1 MAPNNRPQ
9 GRQKTVLGGSATVQK
24 KGSGL
29 GTGPVGAGGGGIPH
43 GGAGGGPVRSGGGR
57 GKLFMIIVVLVV
69 LLGGGG
75 LGGLLGSHGS
85 SDDASQDNQNA
96 ASQTTETQQ
105 SQNASEIASDN
116 TGITSLGTLAQLLG
130 SGAFSQYYAGNTQGN
145 AATGSTGAGSL
156 FQSYTSNYS
165 AGASG
170 NTSYSKLNT
179 EVDTRAREKR
189 TKLKGNGQ
197 DIITILVYMCGTDLE
212 SKHGMATADMMEMA
226 AAKLSDQINLLVYTG
241 GCIKWQNNIVDNG
254 TNQIYKVQSG
264 GVKCLEKDMGNKGM
278 TLPETLTEYIN
289 YGTENYPA
297 DRYELIFWDHGGG
310 TLSGY
315 GYDEKNKGNGSMT
328 LAGID
333 KALKSAGTDFDFIGF
348 DACLMATLENALML
362 SNYADYMIA
371 SEETEPGVG
380 WYYTNWLTRLS
391 ENTSMPTIEIGQHII
406 DDFVDVCN
414 KKCQG
419 QKTTLSIVDLAELSQ
434 TVPEELTSFAKAT
447 SELIKEDNYKT
458 VSDARYNTREF
469 AQSSKIDQVDL
480 VDFAKKIG
488 TNESKEL
495 ADTIVNAVKYNK
507 TSKSISDAYG
517 ISAYFPLKK
526 MSKVNQAASIYGDI
540 GMDAEYTSC
549 IKDFASLQLGGQA
562 ASNSGSSPMPSLL
575 GTLLGT
581 SSSLSGSSGTSAM
594 MSLFGSMLSG
604 NLGNAAGITQAAAG
618 FLSDRSFND
627 EQAASYIQKNSLD
640 ASSLLWT
647 IDTDESYKLMLTEE
661 QWGLVHDLD
670 LNVFYDDGEG
680 YIDLGLDNVMEY
692 DDDGNLI
699 GAYDNTWLTINGAVV
714 AYYHTDTVEESA
726 GSYTIS
732 GYVPAF
738 LNGERVKLL
747 LVFDEANPQ
756 GYISGAVSDY
766 EDEADTIAKNTI
778 ALSDGDELQF
788 ICDYY
793 NYDGE
798 YQDSY
803 KLGDPITVSASDGIV
818 IGNMDIGT
826 STLATY
832 RLTDIYEQ
840 TYWTQVIP

>member
-1 MAPNNRPQ
+1 
-9 GRQKTVLGGSATVQK
+9 
-24 KGSGL
+24 
-29 GTGPVGAGGGGIPH
+29 
-43 GGAGGGPVRSGGGR
+43 
-57 GKLFMIIVVLVV
+57 
-69 LLGGGG
+69 
-75 LGGLLGSHGS
+75 
-85 SDDASQDNQNA
+85 
-96 ASQTTETQQ
+96 
-105 SQNASEIASDN
+105 
-116 TGITSLGTLAQLLG
+116 
-130 SGAFSQYYAGNTQGN
+130 
-145 AATGSTGAGSL
+145 
-156 FQSYTSNYS
+156 
-165 AGASG
+165 
-170 NTSYSKLNT
+170 
-179 EVDTRAREKR
+179 
-189 TKLKGNGQ
+189 
-197 DIITILVYMCGTDLE
+197 
-212 SKHGMATADMMEMA
+212 
-226 AAKLSDQINLLVYTG
+226 
-241 GCIKWQNNIVDNG
+241 
-254 TNQIYKVQSG
+254 
-264 GVKCLEKDMGNKGM
+264 
-278 TLPETLTEYIN
+278 
-289 YGTENYPA
+289 
-297 DRYELIFWDHGGG
+297 
-310 TLSGY
+310 
-315 GYDEKNKGNGSMT
+315 
-328 LAGID
+328 
-333 KALKSAGTDFDFIGF
+333 
-348 DACLMATLENALML
+348 
-362 SNYADYMIA
+362 
-371 SEETEPGVG
+371 
-380 WYYTNWLTRLS
+380 S

-526 MSKVNQAASIYGDI
+526 MNKVNQAASIYGDI

-692 DDDGNLI
+692 DDNGNLI

>member
-1 MAPNNRPQ
+1 MAPNNRPV
-9 GRQKTVLGGSATVQK
+9 GRQKTVLGGSASVQK

-29 GTGPVGAGGGGIPH
+29 GTGPVGAGGGGIH
-43 GGAGGGPVRSGGGR
+43 SGGSGQGPIRFGGGGR
-57 GKLFMIIVVLVV
+57 GRLFMILVVLIV
-69 LLGGGG
+69 LLGGRGLSSLFGG
-75 LGGLLGSHGS
+75 HS
-85 SDDASQDNQNA
+85 SEESASE
-96 ASQTTETQQ
+96 ASVQETQGMQTSQ
-105 SQNASEIASDN
+105 SATEAVSEN
-116 TGITSLGTLAQLLG
+116 TGLTSLSSLATLLG
-130 SGAFSQYYAGNTQGN
+130 SGAFSQYYAGNSQT
-145 AATGSTGAGSL
+145 AGSSSGSL
-156 FQSYTSNYS
+156 FQNYTSNYS
-165 AGASG
+165 PNASG
-170 NTSYSKLNT
+170 TTSYTKLNT
-179 EVDTRAREKR
+179 EVDSRAREKR

-226 AAKLSDQINLLVYTG
+226 AAKLSDQVNLLVYTG

-289 YGTENYPA
+289 YGTKNYPA

-310 TLSGY
+310 TISGY

-328 LAGID
+328 LSGID
-333 KALKSAGTDFDFIGF
+333 KALKSAGTAFDFIGF

-380 WYYTNWLTRLS
+380 WYYTNWLTKLS
-391 ENTSMPTIEIGQHII
+391 ENTSMPTIEIGQMII

-447 SELIKEDNYKT
+447 SELIRQDNYKT

-488 TNESKEL
+488 TAESKEL
-495 ADTIVNAVKYNK
+495 ADTIIGAVKYNK
-507 TSKSISDAYG
+507 TSRSISDAYG

-526 MSKVNQAASIYGDI
+526 MNKVDQAASLYGAI
-540 GMDAEYTSC
+540 GMDSEYTSC

-562 ASNSGSSPMPSLL
+562 ASNSNSSPMPSLL

-581 SSSLSGSSGTSAM
+581 SSALSGSSGSSAM

-604 NLGNAAGITQAAAG
+604 NLGNAVGITQAAAG
-618 FLSDRSFND
+618 FLSDRSFD
-627 EQAASYIQKNSLD
+627 DQKAASYIQKNSLD
-640 ASSLLWT
+640 ASALLWT
-647 IDTDESYKLMLTEE
+647 IDTDEAYKLMLTEE
-661 QWGLVHDLD
+661 QWDLVHDLD

-692 DDDGNLI
+692 DDAGNLI
-699 GAYDNTWLTINGAVV
+699 GTYDNTWLTINGSVV
-714 AYYHTDTVEESA
+714 AYYHTDTVEEGD

-747 LVFDEANPQ
+747 LVFDAENPQ

-766 EDEADTIAKNTI
+766 EEVADPETDTIAKNTI

-793 NYDGE
+793 SYDGE

-803 KLGDPITVSASDGIV
+803 KLGDPIRLSQADGIV